1 MKNQHDLVLRYVLV
15 ILSRFE
21 KTFQATKSKL
31 TNEKTTM
38 NCNYW
43 TTTNDHLQ
51 QEKTTYNKKRNN
63 SQLQR
68 TENLFKYAQNNQKYH
83 KVLIL
88 QK

>member
-1 MKNQHDLVLRYVLV
+1 MK
-15 ILSRFE
+15 
-21 KTFQATKSKL
+21 KP
-31 TNEKTTM
+31 TTM

-83 KVLIL
+83 KTKVLIL
-88 QK
+88 QN